1 MPRILLSDIPNV
13 PQLPGAPP
21 VAEYGRVPGA
31 KFAMQPYVRGHVEP
45 MRTQANF
52 EQYAKDLQQAPLP
65 GGFAQG
71 QEMIV
76 SAAGKYASVAG
87 QAESAWATSVSN
99 ALNNVGSIITDVAN
113 KANQDKDAVDVVR
126 YQEMEQSAALAFEN
140 QMRQENVPVE
150 QWGDRWQKEGAPR
163 FLEAA
168 NNLGTTPMTRAKIQA
183 KAAGY
188 AESKSYGFQIESAK
202 KIQADNLDTLN
213 GSFSRGLD
221 EGGNREIAQGANDT
235 AYSLGYINSAKHTE
249 NNHKIE
255 QTRQQDALNLGI
267 SKDPKDVREQA
278 ALVMEGKKASK
289 EYEFL
294 NGNPELAKKTF
305 NNAEQ
310 EWNRRRGEARQSLLN
325 DIHDGG
331 KPLSPDEIERRGR
344 EAGMDENDID
354 AFKNSAKTQIPF
366 DPKATA
372 DATRAVA
379 AYANEAKSDTDMSRY
394 NALHNQI
401 ITSTSPEVQ
410 QQLTAELNG
419 HWKNR
424 NDPVQAGDFQKK
436 ELQETYQLIDK
447 YHKSGLLVGR
457 DKEGK
462 EVKLPSGLGT
472 KEGEREKIVDEK
484 AFQAAEQRRMELY
497 YDAQAYIKDH
507 PDFKAGELS
516 KYINGRMAPDAQQK
530 ADDAP
535 ASQMPTPPRATF
547 YRATPKV
554 PAAMEWRYGPQTI
567 AGPAPEPIFPKTGP
581 PSLGELQGRLE
592 GRMAPRGPRTLKET
606 PQFSAAWNKF
616 ARSDQPQQEV
626 TAYVPGM
633 GGIEGGPGVAARAG
647 KAFTME
653 DYETGTAPYVSV
665 AMDSKSDWQGK
676 YLISPSYPGVV
687 FKVEDTGDAFKGK
700 AESAVDIAFKDPS
713 KATSYKETATFAPVD
728 EQTALEMSSA
738 GAPPKVGA
746 TSPAGGE
753 IVASVSNVVNPG
765 ARTQMMEGTM
775 NVAGTQYAYRSGG
788 GGRGS
793 LPPGTYVVTEH
804 RPSRDTPG
812 MTVGDVGFSFALSDK
827 YDRRVGGTRTL
838 LRIHPDGGTA
848 GTAGC
853 IGIVGG
859 KEVQAQFRDDL
870 TAEIRRAGGKLRL
883 TVG

>member
-1 MPRILLSDIPNV
+1 MTRIPLSEIPNV
-13 PQLPGAPP
+13 PQLPGGPP
-21 VAEYGRVPGA
+21 VAPYGQVPGA
-31 KFAMQPYVRGHVEP
+31 KFATQPYVKGHVEP

-76 SAAGKYASVAG
+76 SAAGRYASVAG

-140 QMRQENVPVE
+140 QMRQENVPVD

-183 KAAGY
+183 RAAGY
-188 AESKSYGFQIESAK
+188 AESKLYGFQIESAK

-213 GSFSRGLD
+213 GNFSRGLD

-255 QTRQQDALNLGI
+255 QTRQIDALNLGI
-267 SKDPKDVREQA
+267 SKDPKDVRKQA

-310 EWNRRRGEARQSLLN
+310 EWNRRRGEAKQSLLN

-354 AFKNSAKTQIPF
+354 AFKNSAKTQIAF

-394 NALHNQI
+394 NALYNQI
-401 ITSTSPEVQ
+401 ITTTSPEVQ
-410 QQLTAELNG
+410 EQLTAELNG

-424 NDPVQAGDFQKK
+424 NDPVKAGDFQKK

-447 YHKSGLLVGR
+447 YQKSGLLVGR

-507 PDFKAGELS
+507 PDFKAGELT

-547 YRATPKV
+547 YRVTPKV

-581 PSLGELQGRLE
+581 PTLGELQGRLE
-592 GRMAPRGPRTLKET
+592 QRTGPIGAVFEGGLAGKENVFQAAANKYGLDPALLMAIVMHETGKGTSHAVRDLNNPGGIFDPDTNWTTMKQFASIEEGIDYTARNLKENYIDKGLTSIEAIQPKYAPQGAANDPRGL
-606 PQFSAAWNKF
+606 NK
-616 ARSDQPQQEV
+616 DW
-626 TAYVPGM
+626 VPG
-633 GGIEGGPGVAARAG
+633 VRHY
-647 KAFTME
+647 
-653 DYETGTAPYVSV
+653 YEQLTRG
-665 AMDSKSDWQGK
+665 Q
-676 YLISPSYPGVV
+676 
-687 FKVEDTGDAFKGK
+687 
-700 AESAVDIAFKDPS
+700 
-713 KATSYKETATFAPVD
+713 
-728 EQTALEMSSA
+728 QQQ
-738 GAPPKVGA
+738 PPKVGA
-746 TSPAGGE
+746 AGPAGGE
-753 IVASVSNVVNPG
+753 IVASISNVVNPG
-765 ARTQMMEGTM
+765 SQTQMMEGSM

-883 TVG
+883 TVA